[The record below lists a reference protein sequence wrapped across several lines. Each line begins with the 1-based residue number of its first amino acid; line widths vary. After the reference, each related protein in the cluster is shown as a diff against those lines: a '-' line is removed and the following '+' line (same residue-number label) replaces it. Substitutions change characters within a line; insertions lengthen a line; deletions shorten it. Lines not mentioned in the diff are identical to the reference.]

1 MFESWRRI
9 IFFNLKILKFKNYRN
24 KNNWE
29 FVERLKVN
37 KKNKKF
43 QDIIRELKKIRIH
56 LQEIDLV
63 LFRCLNV
70 N

>member
-9 IFFNLKILKFKNYRN
+9 IFFNLKILKFKNDRN

>member
-1 MFESWRRI
+1 MIVIRTTE
-9 IFFNLKILKFKNYRN
+9 
-24 KNNWE
+24 E